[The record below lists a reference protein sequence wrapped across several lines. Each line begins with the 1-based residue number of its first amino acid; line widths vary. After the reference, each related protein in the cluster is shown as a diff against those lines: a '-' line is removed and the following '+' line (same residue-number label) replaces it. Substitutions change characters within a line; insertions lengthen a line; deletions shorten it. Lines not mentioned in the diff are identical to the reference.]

1 MDLQAA
7 KDLNAGM
14 WLFAKIGVVIC
25 FGLAGLLLA
34 SSLWAPA
41 KARAE
46 APGTSKVQ
54 LSFSPASP
62 ALSLTAVP
70 PGQPLPPG

>member
-41 KARAE
+41 KARAD
-46 APGTSKVQ
+46 ASGTSVLQ
-54 LSFSPASP
+54 MSFTPASP
-62 ALSLTAVP
+62 ALSRTGLT
-70 PGQPLPPG
+70 PG